1 MSIKDIIKNSFL
13 QEYQTGALS
22 VKMILLYLLAA
33 ALIGIFIFLIYRVM
47 TRTVFYSKTFN
58 VTLMLLCVITTAIIL
73 AVQNSI
79 VVSLGMVGALSIVR
93 FRTAIKE
100 PLDLA
105 FLFWSIS
112 AGIIIGA
119 RMVGLAIAL
128 SLVITALMFLFQWI
142 PEAKS
147 SMLLAIK
154 SNDASSASAI
164 TDIVQKHDKHYSLK
178 SKTMTG
184 NNLDMIFEVKL
195 SNYDALT
202 EELHACK
209 AVQSLSL
216 IAHKGETVL

>member
-1 MSIKDIIKNSFL
+1 MSIRDIIKKSFL
-13 QEYQTGALS
+13 QEYQTGALT
-22 VKMILLYLLAA
+22 VQMILLYLLAA
-33 ALIGIFIFLIYRVM
+33 ALVGIFIFLIYRVM
-47 TRTVFYSKTFN
+47 TKTVFYSKTFN
-58 VTLMLLCVITTAIIL
+58 ITLMLLSVITAAIIL

-93 FRTAIKE
+93 FRTAVKE

-128 SLVITALMFLFQWI
+128 SLVITLLMFLFQWI
-142 PEAKS
+142 PEVKS
-147 SMLLAIK
+147 SMLLMIR
-154 SNDASSASAI
+154 SSDTANASAI
-164 TDIVQKHDKHYSLK
+164 TGIVKKHDKHCQLK

-184 NNLDMIFEVKL
+184 DTLDMVFEVKL
-195 SNYDALT
+195 AEYDAMT
-202 EELHACK
+202 EELRSLK
-209 AVQSLSL
+209 DIQSLSL